1 MLSPI
6 YAPGAIEEFVDQVV
20 PELQKRAFI
29 VRRIRVRRS
38 GEVLAQNTPR

>member
-20 PELQKRAFI
+20 PELQKRGI
-29 VRRIRVRRS
+29 YRKVYKGKTQR
-38 GEVLAQNTPR
+38 EVLRRTHR